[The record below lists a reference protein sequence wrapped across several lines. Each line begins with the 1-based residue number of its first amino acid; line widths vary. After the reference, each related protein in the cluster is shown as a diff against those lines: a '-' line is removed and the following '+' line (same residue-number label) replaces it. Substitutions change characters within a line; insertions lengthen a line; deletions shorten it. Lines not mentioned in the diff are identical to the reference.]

1 MERKNC
7 SDDFDD
13 NELVVADILLQLP
26 EIIFIADSRPLN
38 SWNVKRKRSD
48 IDPYLSLPTT
58 CPDVLS
64 PTTPLSFSPT
74 ESDRK
79 CKRIKI
85 LYKKV

>member
-1 MERKNC
+1 MERKNR

-13 NELVVADILLQLP
+13 NELVVADILLQLH
-26 EIIFIADSRPLN
+26 EVIFIADSRPVN
-38 SWNVKRKRSD
+38 FWSVKRKRSD
-48 IDPYLSLPTT
+48 IDPYLSSPTT

-64 PTTPLSFSPT
+64 PSIPLSFSPT